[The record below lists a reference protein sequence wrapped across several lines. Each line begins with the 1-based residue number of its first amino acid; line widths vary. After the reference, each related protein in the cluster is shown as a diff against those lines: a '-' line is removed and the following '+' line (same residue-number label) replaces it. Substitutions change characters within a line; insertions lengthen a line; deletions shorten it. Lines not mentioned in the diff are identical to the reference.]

1 MNPVILAAALAVAL
15 VPVGASAA
23 DAPAMPQPAPSGAA
37 LSLEHKTL
45 IRCSAAFAIIA
56 YEQGKGVQSA
66 LAFPNLRVRGK
77 EYFVHAGAQL
87 MDDLKLDELQVQ
99 GLYRQEV
106 KRLQDESAQAGD
118 PAAYVASLMQPC
130 LVLLDT
136 SGI

>member
-1 MNPVILAAALAVAL
+1 MNPVILAAALAAAL

-23 DAPAMPQPAPSGAA
+23 DAPATPTA

-45 IRCSAAFAIIA
+45 IRCSATFAIIA
-56 YEQGKGVQSA
+56 YEQGKGVPSA
-66 LAFPNLRVRGK
+66 LAFPDLRVRGK

-87 MDDLKLDELQVQ
+87 MDDMQLDEAQVQ

-106 KRLQDESAQAGD
+106 KRLQDESAQARD
-118 PAAYVASLMQPC
+118 PAAYVASLMRPC
-130 LVLLDT
+130 LVMLDA